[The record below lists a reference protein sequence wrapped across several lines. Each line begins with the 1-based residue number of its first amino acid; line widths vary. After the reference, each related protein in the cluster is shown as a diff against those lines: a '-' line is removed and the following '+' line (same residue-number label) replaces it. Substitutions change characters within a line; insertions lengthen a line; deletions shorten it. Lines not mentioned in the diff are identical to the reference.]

1 MIELIYTDEIKG
13 KGDTLLLAYYDLK
26 PKLPDKA
33 NIAYIL
39 IRIPDSDSFV
49 LGLRGI
55 EKLIGID
62 ND

>member
-1 MIELIYTDEIKG
+1 MIELIYTDDIIG

-33 NIAYIL
+33 NISYIL